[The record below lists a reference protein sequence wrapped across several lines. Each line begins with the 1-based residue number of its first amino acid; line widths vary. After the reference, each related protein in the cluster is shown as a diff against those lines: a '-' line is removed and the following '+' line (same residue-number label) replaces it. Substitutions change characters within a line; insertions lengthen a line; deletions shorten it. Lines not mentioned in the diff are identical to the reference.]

1 MYYKLH
7 ALHEAGHRL
16 ILHIFLYNNAERQ
29 EETERL
35 AEKTYYYQRQT
46 GIRANLSLKPYIVNS
61 RNDRQLLHNLCL
73 DNYPILFEGLHT
85 TFFLAHP
92 RLAGRMK
99 IVRTHNIEHTF
110 YFYLAK
116 NKPLAWQAL
125 FFMIESVKL
134 KYYEKILRHADRI
147 LAISQA
153 DRDELAARYPDRDV
167 RLLNCFFDCTL
178 PETSESGKKPFDG
191 KKYILVADDDR
202 EIREIVSLLLSS
214 EGYAVLTAEDGIQAA
229 RLASGEID
237 LYLLDVNMP
246 GQSGILAA
254 SQIRKQFETPIV
266 FLTAYSSESD
276 KVMGFSV
283 GADDYIVKPF
293 SNAELL
299 MRVRA
304 ILRRSAVYSPP
315 QAPKNQIPIS
325 DLILDLDSQ
334 CVLRGGE
341 TVSLTYTEFKILEL
355 LAKNKKK
362 IFHGD
367 IVDIY
372 RDQERGVIEW
382 YDDEAAFFV
391 RHSENVLAD
400 FSCYWGRDL
409 EVIGDVYSNP
419 ELIGGEEE

>member
-1 MYYKLH
+1 MEKFIPYEKLSKK
-7 ALHEAGHRL
+7 EKRKMD
-16 ILHIFLYNNAERQ
+16 
-29 EETERL
+29 L
-35 AEKTYYYQRQT
+35 AKRQT
-46 GIRANLSLKPYIVNS
+46 WGELNPVTRKPTTSKAYNRNKARNWKRESDPIPGI
-61 RNDRQLLHNLCL
+61 LLHN
-73 DNYPILFEGLHT
+73 
-85 TFFLAHP
+85 
-92 RLAGRMK
+92 
-99 IVRTHNIEHTF
+99 
-110 YFYLAK
+110 
-116 NKPLAWQAL
+116 AL
-125 FFMIESVKL
+125 FSD
-134 KYYEKILRHADRI
+134 ILTENTREVA
-147 LAISQA
+147 
-153 DRDELAARYPDRDV
+153 PM
-167 RLLNCFFDCTL
+167 
-178 PETSESGKKPFDG
+178 KDG
-191 KKYILVADDDR
+191 TKYILVADDDR

-315 QAPKNQIPIS
+315 QTQNNQIPIS

-341 TVSLTYTEFKILEL
+341 TISLTYTEFKILEL

-362 IFHGD
+362 IFSLEHIYQAIWEDNAVGNDAIMVHIKNIRKKLGD
-367 IVDIY
+367 SSRKPAYIKT
-372 RDQERGVIEW
+372 
-382 YDDEAAFFV
+382 A
-391 RHSENVLAD
+391 
-400 FSCYWGRDL
+400 WGKGYYID
-409 EVIGDVYSNP
+409 
-419 ELIGGEEE
+419 